1 MGLGV
6 YEGASDSDT
15 SSDCGGY
22 PDGLVDEMLLDVAYA
37 THTPKIAR
45 EAFPPEVGVSNCSAT
60 GMGGS
65 VGTQERPIPHLSVG
79 RGMVCDLVL
88 IVFSTRPWPFSGV
101 QIFVGG
107 GTTFFTRKVFIYIYI
122 KL

>member
-1 MGLGV
+1 
-6 YEGASDSDT
+6 
-15 SSDCGGY
+15 
-22 PDGLVDEMLLDVAYA
+22 
-37 THTPKIAR
+37 
-45 EAFPPEVGVSNCSAT
+45 
-60 GMGGS
+60 MGGS

-122 KL
+122 YIYKIVKSMSIYIRCISKQALV

>member
-1 MGLGV
+1 M
-6 YEGASDSDT
+6 
-15 SSDCGGY
+15 
-22 PDGLVDEMLLDVAYA
+22 PR
-37 THTPKIAR
+37 THLRSLAR
-45 EAFPPEVGVSNCSAT
+45 PFLQRLVSNCSAT

-107 GTTFFTRKVFIYIYI
+107 GTAFFTRKVFIYIYI
-122 KL
+122 YIYKIVKSMSIYIRCISKQALV